1 MARIHVENESSEP
14 EFGDSG
20 EEEGETSS
28 RTRGRKRRSG
38 STHVDVEI
46 EREVTK
52 RRLIESLTSILV
64 VILYM
69 AFTLLRER
77 EAGVVVLDDEADG
90 LGPEDD
96 WAE

>member
-1 MARIHVENESSEP
+1 MARINVDTEDTP
-14 EFGDSG
+14 VDDSDAP
-20 EEEGETSS
+20 EEEP
-28 RTRGRKRRSG
+28 RRRRRSA

-52 RRLIESLTSILV
+52 RQLVESVTSILV

-77 EAGVVVLDDEADG
+77 ESGLIVLDDEGDY
-90 LGPEDD
+90 GPEDD
-96 WAE
+96 WVE

>member
-1 MARIHVENESSEP
+1 MARIDVETGEADSE
-14 EFGDSG
+14 DSKG
-20 EEEGETSS
+20 SEEEEP
-28 RTRGRKRRSG
+28 RRRRKRSG
-38 STHVDVEI
+38 ATHVDVEI

-52 RRLIESLTSILV
+52 RQLVESLTSILV

-77 EAGVVVLDDEADG
+77 ESGLIVLDEDG
-90 LGPEDD
+90 DYGPEDD